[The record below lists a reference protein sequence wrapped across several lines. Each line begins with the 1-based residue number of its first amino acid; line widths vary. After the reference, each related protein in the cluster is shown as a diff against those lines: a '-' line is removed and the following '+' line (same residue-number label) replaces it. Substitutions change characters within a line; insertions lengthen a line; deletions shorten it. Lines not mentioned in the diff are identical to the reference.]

1 MRSRNTC
8 CRGLDGRPLSCL
20 ARPKAEDQRESLVYS
35 LELARVEAPGG
46 AAQALWVDERG
57 LLDED
62 PGLGVV

>member
-1 MRSRNTC
+1 
-8 CRGLDGRPLSCL
+8 LSCL

-62 PGLGVV
+62 PGLGVVK